1 MKGKRVIAGILLV
14 GILATALAGCKN
26 ADVTKKEREKP
37 VITLGSDSYP
47 PYNYLNEDGIPTGID
62 VELATEAFRRM
73 GYQVDVVQINWEK
86 KKELVES
93 GEIDCIMGCFS
104 MEGRLDDYRWAGP
117 YIASR
122 QVVAVNESSDIYKLS
137 DLEGKNLAVQS
148 TTKPEGIFL
157 NRTDERI
164 PKLGNLISLG
174 HRELI
179 YTFLGKGYV
188 DAVAAHE
195 ESIVQYMKDYDASFR
210 ILEDPLMVVGIGVA
224 FAKEDDRG
232 ICEQMDQTLE
242 EMRQDGTSLKIIK
255 NYLETGEPVGSRTI
269 SKYTDLNL
277 SSATIRNEMAD
288 LEEMGLIIQPH
299 TSAGRIPSDKGYRL
313 YVDHLMKTREKENN
327 ELQEV
332 VVKRVDRLELL
343 LKQMVKVLAANTNY
357 ATMITGP
364 QVGTNKLKFLQLS
377 RMEEGKLLA
386 VIVVEG
392 NLVKNTILNIESD
405 ISEEELLKLNVLI
418 NSALNGLTIDQIN
431 LGIITQL
438 KEQAGDYSCVVGS
451 VLEAVAEAIKHE
463 SAPVI
468 YTSGANNIF
477 RYPELSDEKNAQR
490 LISTFEEKEELAK
503 LLEDN
508 LDKNSESGSQSNSG
522 IQVYIGEENGMQ
534 DMKDC
539 SVVTARYDLGDGV
552 QGTLGVVGPKRMDY
566 EKVVG
571 TLKNLRDQLDAIY
584 KKNEP

>member
-73 GYQVDVVQINWEK
+73 GYHVDVVQINWEK

-117 YIASR
+117 YIASS

-137 DLEGKNLAVQS
+137 DLDGKNLAVQS

-255 NYLETGEPVGSRTI
+255 KYLDDPQKYLE
-269 SKYTDLNL
+269 
-277 SSATIRNEMAD
+277 
-288 LEEMGLIIQPH
+288 
-299 TSAGRIPSDKGYRL
+299 
-313 YVDHLMKTREKENN
+313 VD
-327 ELQEV
+327 
-332 VVKRVDRLELL
+332 
-343 LKQMVKVLAANTNY
+343 
-357 ATMITGP
+357 
-364 QVGTNKLKFLQLS
+364 
-377 RMEEGKLLA
+377 
-386 VIVVEG
+386 
-392 NLVKNTILNIESD
+392 
-405 ISEEELLKLNVLI
+405 
-418 NSALNGLTIDQIN
+418 
-431 LGIITQL
+431 
-438 KEQAGDYSCVVGS
+438 
-451 VLEAVAEAIKHE
+451 
-463 SAPVI
+463 
-468 YTSGANNIF
+468 
-477 RYPELSDEKNAQR
+477 
-490 LISTFEEKEELAK
+490 
-503 LLEDN
+503 
-508 LDKNSESGSQSNSG
+508 
-522 IQVYIGEENGMQ
+522 
-534 DMKDC
+534 
-539 SVVTARYDLGDGV
+539 DLG
-552 QGTLGVVGPKRMDY
+552 Y
-566 EKVVG
+566 
-571 TLKNLRDQLDAIY
+571 
-584 KKNEP
+584 